1 MPFVLVVPLSILQS
15 KHPPAGSQHRGG
27 QLHSWEPPQSA
38 VFPLKLSPLPDKTVA
53 YNKGKKTNQALRQIH
68 IVSFSIFPVA
78 TWSEASVKDL
88 SQTPQPKCCDFSI
101 FPFKTENW
109 SSHLP
114 FWNVPVF
121 PLHVQKSKCAAA
133 RSFSCEWG
141 SAGAGQDVSSDS
153 IRAVS
158 AAKLRNK
165 WKCWLSLQ
173 HVQLTDV
180 RACKL
185 PLYQWKK
192 LNIHLWSLPR
202 I

>member
-15 KHPPAGSQHRGG
+15 KHPPAGSQHRGE

-38 VFPLKLSPLPDKTVA
+38 VFPLKLSPLPGKT

-68 IVSFSIFPVA
+68 TVSFSIFPVA
-78 TWSEASVKDL
+78 TSSEASVKDL
-88 SQTPQPKCCDFSI
+88 SQTPQPKYWDFST

-114 FWNVPVF
+114 LWNVPVF

-133 RSFSCEWG
+133 TSFCEWG

-173 HVQLTDV
+173 LTDV